1 MARPP
6 AIQIDTAVRV
16 VLNVRSLNLTDDQFI
31 RLCSDNRDLRIEMS
45 AERELI
51 IMPPPGSKTGQRNA
65 NVIYSRVR
73 WKHNLAGSAVEGR
86 ISLPRAQGCRHIISL
101 CCRVTRPSGRQVCSK
116 GAVFA
121 CDAEAEEDNEVEN
134 RL

>member
-6 AIQIDTAVRV
+6 AMQIDTAVRV

-65 NVIYSRVR
+65 NVIYSLMR
-73 WKHNLAGSAVEGR
+73 WAKRDGTGICFHRHGIHSSEQRKTRAG
-86 ISLPRAQGCRHIISL
+86 
-101 CCRVTRPSGRQVCSK
+101 CCL
-116 GAVFA
+116 GAP
-121 CDAEAEEDNEVEN
+121 
-134 RL
+134 